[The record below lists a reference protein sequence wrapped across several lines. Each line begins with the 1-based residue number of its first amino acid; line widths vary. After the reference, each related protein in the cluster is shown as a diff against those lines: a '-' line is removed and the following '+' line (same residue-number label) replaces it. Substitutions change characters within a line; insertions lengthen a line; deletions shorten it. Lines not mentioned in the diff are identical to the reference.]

1 MFWETFRTSSPAYF
15 RLIHR
20 IMCSMQHRIIIPLL
34 QDLVW
39 SLIKAMR
46 PWRGCY
52 SASPRLPYPKLL
64 FNGPWKTPT
73 PSQTTKNPRGPI
85 DPNNDWP
92 GAQMLLQ
99 VQTTWMAPH
108 TSSMESLI
116 VCIDN
121 WHPAGSPAYQGL
133 IPWSSPY
140 TQPHQSTCHWGEE
153 VWRCPLPGL
162 SERLSLVDKGRT
174 DSPIWMFF
182 WKNSIRPLTNIC
194 FISFFLMN
202 LSLK

>member
-162 SERLSLVDKGRT
+162 SERLSLVDNL
-174 DSPIWMFF
+174 FF
-182 WKNSIRPLTNIC
+182 EAAFCSVNYSKVKVKKKSEKT
-194 FISFFLMN
+194 
-202 LSLK
+202 

>member
-73 PSQTTKNPRGPI
+73 PHKRLKTL
-85 DPNNDWP
+85 
-92 GAQMLLQ
+92 GALLTQ
-99 VQTTWMAPH
+99 IMTGLVLKCCCRYKPPEWRH
-108 TSSMESLI
+108 T
-116 VCIDN
+116 
-121 WHPAGSPAYQGL
+121 
-133 IPWSSPY
+133 
-140 TQPHQSTCHWGEE
+140 
-153 VWRCPLPGL
+153 PLPWRVWL
-162 SERLSLVDKGRT
+162 SVLTIDILLAALHTKDWYPEA
-174 DSPIWMFF
+174 
-182 WKNSIRPLTNIC
+182 PLTLNLTSLHATGVKKSGGVLCQVWVKDCLWSIIC
-194 FISFFLMN
+194 
-202 LSLK
+202 SLKQHFVL